1 MSRKSARHLALALT
15 LSSALSL
22 GLGAPGAKAQ
32 EPTTQPQDTTT
43 QSLIEQNKQLADDVR
58 KLESR
63 VDELEAKQQESA
75 ESRRTAEAV
84 AKDAALRSEVIP
96 PTALTMGYAPPNAG
110 FVIHSEDGAF
120 TLHPSAL
127 MDIRYMTSI
136 RNGLSAGGSGEVVSH
151 GGTDTQSG
159 FDITRLRVLFDGTIY
174 QNIGYFVQ
182 FQDDQGQSFGLLDAY
197 ATYHFV
203 GTPFTLKAGQFKDPV
218 WHERNLSEGKLMAVD
233 RTYDEALL
241 GGGVASRVQ
250 GVSLM
255 YDKDRTR
262 GQLAITD
269 GYDSINSK
277 FIESGGVGSGSTGG
291 AGVTPTNFGVS
302 GRLEYLAIGDRTP
315 AFNPFTEYDQF
326 TALGARQNI
335 LVLGGGFDYSQAG
348 GNDVIFHSVDAQYDN
363 TAGLGL
369 YAAYL
374 GTYRDLT
381 TNQGV
386 VPGNYYDPG
395 FAVQASYLVLP
406 KIEPFARFDYTYLD
420 PGSVTGLKS
429 HDTSELTLGANYYIH
444 GQNVKFTLDGSYLPS
459 GAPTDSDALGI
470 LKDSGRNEFV
480 LRGQFQL
487 AI

>member
-1 MSRKSARHLALALT
+1 MATPLAR
-15 LSSALSL
+15 
-22 GLGAPGAKAQ
+22 AQ
-32 EPTTQPQDTTT
+32 DATT

-63 VDELEAKQQESA
+63 VNDLEAREAQTREGRQTSD
-75 ESRRTAEAV
+75 AV
-84 AKDAALRSEVIP
+84 AKDATLRSQVLP
-96 PTALTMGYAPPNAG
+96 LSSLTMGYAPSVG
-110 FVIHSEDGAF
+110 FLIHSQDGAF

-127 MDIRYMTSI
+127 IDVRYMTAI
-136 RNGLSAGGSGEVVSH
+136 RNSLPAGGSGEVMGK

-174 QNIGYFVQ
+174 KNVGYFVQ
-182 FQDDQGQSFGLLDAY
+182 FQDDQGQNFGVLDAF
-197 ATYHFV
+197 ATYHFDN
-203 GTPFTLKAGQFKDPV
+203 TPFTLKAGQFKDPV
-218 WHERNLSEGKLMAVD
+218 WHERNLSEGKLLAVD

-241 GGGVASRVQ
+241 GGGQTSRVQ
-250 GVSLM
+250 GVSLI
-255 YDKDRTR
+255 YDQDRTR
-262 GQLAITD
+262 GQLVIHD
-269 GYDSINSK
+269 GFDSINTK
-277 FIESGGVGSGSTGG
+277 FIEAGGIGTGSSGG
-291 AGVTPTNFGVS
+291 AGVTPTDFGFS

-315 AFNPFTEYDQF
+315 DFNPFTEYDQF
-326 TALGARQNI
+326 TALGDRQDI

-348 GNDVIFHSVDAQYDN
+348 GNNVIFHTVDAQYDN
-363 TAGLGL
+363 TNGLGL
-369 YAAYL
+369 YGAYL
-374 GTYRDLT
+374 GTYRDLS

-395 FAVQASYLVLP
+395 FVVQASYLVWP

-429 HDTSELTLGANYYIH
+429 HDASELTIGANYYIQGH
-444 GQNVKFTLDGSYLPS
+444 YVKFTLDGSYLPA

-480 LRGQFQL
+480 IRGQFQL